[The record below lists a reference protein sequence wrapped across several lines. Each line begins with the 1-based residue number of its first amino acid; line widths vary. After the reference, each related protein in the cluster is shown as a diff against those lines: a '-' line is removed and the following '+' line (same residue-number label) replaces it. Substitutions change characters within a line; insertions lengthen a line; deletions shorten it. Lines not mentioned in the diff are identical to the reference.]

1 MNKPKTVQ
9 ENHIVR
15 DPSYN
20 IACLTRD
27 VMDLRKKFVR
37 CSIDKIAGIDSLVFG
52 HSSTT
57 VIRPPILDPQL
68 RCHLNKNCSLVM
80 ASQSSCCVIQLIFSI
95 EPSKTIFPD
104 VLVTSRQQRNSI
116 DPTNNSV
123 LQC

>member
-1 MNKPKTVQ
+1 MVITGWQWPAVVPTQEATQPLYSPSVGNGMNKPKTVQ

-57 VIRPPILDPQL
+57 VIRPPILGPQ
-68 RCHLNKNCSLVM
+68 
-80 ASQSSCCVIQLIFSI
+80 
-95 EPSKTIFPD
+95 
-104 VLVTSRQQRNSI
+104 
-116 DPTNNSV
+116 
-123 LQC
+123 